1 MELLRQIHDSGE
13 IFDREDCTEKKVIT
27 DVLLFGS

>member
-1 MELLRQIHDSGE
+1 MELLRQIHDAGE
-13 IFDREDCTEKKVIT
+13 IYDREDRTEKKVIT